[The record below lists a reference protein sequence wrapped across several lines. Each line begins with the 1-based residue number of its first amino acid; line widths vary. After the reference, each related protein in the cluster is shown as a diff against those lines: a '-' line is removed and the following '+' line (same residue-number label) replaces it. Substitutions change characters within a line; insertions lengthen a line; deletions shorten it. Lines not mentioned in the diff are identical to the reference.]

1 MCNDKSLEGQ
11 IAAVGKYI
19 KERGGSTELSNM
31 LVKLIDYY
39 SKYQNT
45 YIKHGDAVPTAEAEF
60 VLEVTACFMKH
71 FIRIQGD
78 K

>member
-1 MCNDKSLEGQ
+1 
-11 IAAVGKYI
+11 
-19 KERGGSTELSNM
+19 M